1 MNHKRAIIWIV
12 ILLALLMSAIIYYY
26 EQPGAYTDN
35 STGNS
40 TLLESHVRTWQLG
53 DEILPHSFVDRKD
66 YNCSADTL
74 YSLYYIWNMGRD
86 YKTKIMYGSSP
97 WVNGQKHVWLEVSDN
112 MSCYIYDLGYPLLNF
127 ELYQGREI
135 SYTKLLQYAYFDS
148 MR

>member
-1 MNHKRAIIWIV
+1 MKHKKVIILIA
-12 ILLALLMSAIIYYY
+12 LALLIAPLIYCYNV
-26 EQPGAYTDN
+26 QPGAYTDN
-35 STGNS
+35 ST
-40 TLLESHVRTWQLG
+40 LLESHVRAWQLG
-53 DEILPHSFVDRKD
+53 DEILPHSFVDRHD